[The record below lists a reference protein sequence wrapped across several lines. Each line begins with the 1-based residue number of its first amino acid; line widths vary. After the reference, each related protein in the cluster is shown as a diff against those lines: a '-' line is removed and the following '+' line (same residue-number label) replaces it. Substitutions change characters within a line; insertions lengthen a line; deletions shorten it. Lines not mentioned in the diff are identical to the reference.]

1 MVWKRVVAA
10 VLASADKH
18 SASVQPH
25 SSTLGGADEEEEKE
39 DLNIEPRSLLSCPRD

>member
-1 MVWKRVVAA
+1 MGNGRKKRRRWCGVVAA

-25 SSTLGGADEEEEKE
+25 SATGGAGKEEEEEEGRLKY
-39 DLNIEPRSLLSCPRD
+39 

>member
-25 SSTLGGADEEEEKE
+25 SSPGGAGEEEEEEGE
-39 DLNIEPRSLLSCPRD
+39 DLNIEPVPFSPAD